1 MIRRCRTTG
10 SLAATDRGYL
20 GRENLDR
27 SRRRSTRGGVEG
39 AMVGAEQLERSIGDQ
54 PNLHDLLALLDAEL
68 GNVYAFI
75 LRRCG
80 DRALAEDLTSEVIL
94 RAVRETKGARSVV
107 TPAWLTTVA
116 RNRLVDHWRSKAREG
131 RRLGLA
137 WSNPD
142 SDEWTDDATP
152 LEPEVVNQAMRRLP
166 PDHQAV
172 LSLRYLDDLTVPEVA
187 AALGRSVHATESL
200 LARARRAFR
209 TSYVEQTDG

>member
-1 MIRRCRTTG
+1 
-10 SLAATDRGYL
+10 
-20 GRENLDR
+20 
-27 SRRRSTRGGVEG
+27 
-39 AMVGAEQLERSIGDQ
+39 MVGTEHLERSIGDR
-54 PNLHDLLALLDAEL
+54 PGLHDLLAVLDAEL
-68 GNVYAFI
+68 GNVYTFI

-80 DRALAEDLTSEVIL
+80 DRALAEDLTSDVIL
-94 RAVRETKGARSVV
+94 RAVRETKRARSVV

-116 RNRLVDHWRSKAREG
+116 RNRLVDHWRSKARED

-142 SDEWTDDATP
+142 SDEWADDGTP

-172 LSLRYLDDLTVPEVA
+172 LSLRYLDDLSVPEVA

-209 TSYVEQTDG
+209 TSYVELHDG

>member
-1 MIRRCRTTG
+1 
-10 SLAATDRGYL
+10 
-20 GRENLDR
+20 
-27 SRRRSTRGGVEG
+27 
-39 AMVGAEQLERSIGDQ
+39 MVGTEHLERSIGDQ
-54 PNLHDLLALLDAEL
+54 PGLHDLLAVLDAEL

-80 DRALAEDLTSEVIL
+80 DRALAEDLTSDVIL
-94 RAVRETKGARSVV
+94 RAVRETKRARSVV
-107 TPAWLTTVA
+107 TAAWLTTVA
-116 RNRLVDHWRSKAREG
+116 RNRLVDHWRSTAREG

-142 SDEWTDDATP
+142 PDEWTDDGTP
-152 LEPEVVNQAMRRLP
+152 LEPEVVNQAMRRLA

-172 LSLRYLDDLTVPEVA
+172 LSLRYLDDLTVPAVA
-187 AALGRSVHATESL
+187 EALGRSVHATESL

>member
-1 MIRRCRTTG
+1 
-10 SLAATDRGYL
+10 
-20 GRENLDR
+20 
-27 SRRRSTRGGVEG
+27 
-39 AMVGAEQLERSIGDQ
+39 MVGTEQLERSIGDQ
-54 PNLHDLLALLDAEL
+54 PNLHDLLAVLDAEL

-94 RAVRETKGARSVV
+94 RAVRETKRARSVV
-107 TPAWLTTVA
+107 TPPWLTTVA
-116 RNRLVDHWRSKAREG
+116 RNRLLDHWRSKAREE

-142 SDEWTDDATP
+142 SDGWTDDATP

-209 TSYVEQTDG
+209 TSYVEQGDG

>member
-1 MIRRCRTTG
+1 
-10 SLAATDRGYL
+10 
-20 GRENLDR
+20 
-27 SRRRSTRGGVEG
+27 
-39 AMVGAEQLERSIGDQ
+39 MVGTEHLERSVGEQ
-54 PNLHDLLALLDAEL
+54 PELHDLLAVVDAEL

-80 DRALAEDLTSEVIL
+80 DRALAEDLTSDVIL
-94 RAVRETKGARSVV
+94 RAVKETQRVRSVV
-107 TPAWLTTVA
+107 TPAWLITVA
-116 RNRLVDHWRSKAREG
+116 RNRLVDHWRSNARER
-131 RRLGLA
+131 RRLALA

-142 SDEWTDDATP
+142 ADEWTDDGLP
-152 LEPEVVNQAMRRLP
+152 LEPEVINQAMRRLP

-209 TSYVEQTDG
+209 TSYLEQSDG

>member
-1 MIRRCRTTG
+1 MAGTKH
-10 SLAATDRGYL
+10 
-20 GRENLDR
+20 
-27 SRRRSTRGGVEG
+27 
-39 AMVGAEQLERSIGDQ
+39 LERSTGDQ
-54 PNLHDLLALLDAEL
+54 PGLHDLLAVLDAEL

-80 DRALAEDLTSEVIL
+80 DRALAEDLTSDVIL
-94 RAVRETKGARSVV
+94 RAVRETKRSRSLV
-107 TPAWLTTVA
+107 TAAWLTTVA
-116 RNRLVDHWRSKAREG
+116 RNRLVDHWRSKGRED

-142 SDEWTDDATP
+142 PDEWTDDGAP
-152 LEPEVVNQAMRRLP
+152 LEPEIVNQAMRRLP

-172 LSLRYLDDLTVPEVA
+172 LSLRYLDDMTVPEVA

-209 TSYVEQTDG
+209 TSYLEQSDG

>member
-1 MIRRCRTTG
+1 
-10 SLAATDRGYL
+10 
-20 GRENLDR
+20 
-27 SRRRSTRGGVEG
+27 
-39 AMVGAEQLERSIGDQ
+39 MVGTERLERSIGDQ
-54 PNLHDLLALLDAEL
+54 PDLHDLLAVLDAEL
-68 GNVYAFI
+68 GNIYAFI

-80 DRALAEDLTSEVIL
+80 DPALTEDLTSDVIL
-94 RAVRETKGARSVV
+94 RAVRETKLARSVV

-116 RNRLVDHWRSKAREG
+116 RNRLIDHWRSKERED
-131 RRLGLA
+131 RQLGLA

-142 SDEWTDDATP
+142 PDEWTDDGTP

-172 LSLRYLDDLTVPEVA
+172 LSLRYLDDHTVPEVA

-209 TSYVEQTDG
+209 TSYLEQTDG